1 MERKFIVYSTQGDKT
16 IHPDEAQKRF
26 DTRAEFVL
34 HLLINGL
41 LIAEYDRVEYLVD
54 ALNADDINLT
64 EAYICIW

>member
-1 MERKFIVYSTQGDKT
+1 MERKFIVYYTQGNKT

-41 LIAEYDRVEYLVD
+41 LIAEYDRVEYLVN
-54 ALNADDINLT
+54 ALNADDIDLT

>member
-1 MERKFIVYSTQGDKT
+1 MERKFIVYFTQGNKT

-34 HLLINGL
+34 HLLTNGL

-54 ALNADDINLT
+54 ALNADDIDLT